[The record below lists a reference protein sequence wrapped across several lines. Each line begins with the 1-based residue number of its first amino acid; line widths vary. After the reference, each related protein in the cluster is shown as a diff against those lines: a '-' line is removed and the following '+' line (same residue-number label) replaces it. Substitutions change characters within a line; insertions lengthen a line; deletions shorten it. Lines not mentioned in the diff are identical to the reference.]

1 MRLNVTTGLRRQ
13 AVRMSMALA
22 ISLLPVST
30 DIALAGAAGSPPLA
44 TPEAA
49 GTLVDARFVAEA
61 VHRFGL
67 PEAWIWA
74 IIRAESH
81 GDPNA
86 VSPAG
91 AMGLMQIM
99 PATWRFERARLGLGE
114 DPFKPR
120 DNILAGADYLAI
132 MRQRYG
138 VVGMLAAYNAGP
150 GRYED
155 FHRRGRPLPIETLSY
170 VRRLAPVVTDG
181 ATVDGVAPAFPDP
194 LAWMHAALFAARANS
209 AAARSPAPVDETPVA
224 ALADDGTTPS
234 AAGPKP
240 RDNGPIAVDPR
251 ASGLFVSLTGDPS

>member
-1 MRLNVTTGLRRQ
+1 MNVTIGRRRRV
-13 AVRMSMALA
+13 VRLGIALA
-22 ISLLPVST
+22 ITLPATT
-30 DIALAGAAGSPPLA
+30 DIALAGAAGSPPLT

-49 GTLVDARFVAEA
+49 AARVDARFAAEA
-61 VHRFGL
+61 ARRFGL

-91 AMGLMQIM
+91 ALGLMQIM
-99 PATWRFERARLGLGE
+99 PATWRFERARLGLGD
-114 DPFKPR
+114 DPFEPR

-138 VVGMLAAYNAGP
+138 AVGMLAAYNAGP

-181 ATVDGVAPAFPDP
+181 ATIDGVAPAPPDP
-194 LAWMHAALFAARANS
+194 LAWTHAALFIARANS
-209 AAARSPAPVDETPVA
+209 AAARSPAPVDDTSVA
-224 ALADDGTTPS
+224 ALADGRTTPS
-234 AAGPKP
+234 AAGLKP
-240 RDNGPIAVDPR
+240 DDHDPIAVDPR
-251 ASGLFVSLTGDPS
+251 ANGLFVSLTGDPS